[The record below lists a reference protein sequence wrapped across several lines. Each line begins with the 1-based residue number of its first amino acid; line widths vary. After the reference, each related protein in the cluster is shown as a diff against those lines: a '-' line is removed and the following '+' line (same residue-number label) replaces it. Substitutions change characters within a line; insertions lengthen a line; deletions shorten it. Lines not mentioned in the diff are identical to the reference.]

1 MTVIIHYIESLM
13 VVFDTNHDS
22 VMSEQEVLGAM
33 PRFRDFIV
41 KMSPLGNWLVDD
53 IFLFMI
59 YKGEKPTAL
68 KMPGFLWERRKT
80 GLGTVNRLNLIRVLG
95 LLKSQAKAEAIKPE
109 LEQNNIGQAH

>member
-1 MTVIIHYIESLM
+1 ML
-13 VVFDTNHDS
+13 VFDTNHDS

-41 KMSPLGNWLVDD
+41 KMSPLGNWFVDD

-59 YKGEKPTAL
+59 YKGEKPTAM
-68 KMPGFLWERRKT
+68 KMPGFLCRKT
-80 GLGTVNRLNLIRVLG
+80 GLGTVNRLNLVRVLG